1 MNTPANTPARIG
13 MVNYIN
19 TAPLYEIWKEKSL
32 PDNWLVVEG
41 RPRQLNE
48 LLLAG
53 SIDMGFV
60 SSFAY
65 ALHPERY
72 QIFAG
77 LSISA
82 TGPVGSVFLFSHLPV
97 AELDGKELMLTQQ
110 SDTSIR
116 LVQIILEEF
125 YRIKPVY
132 TSGPVYGPESAAG
145 NAAAVLAIGDDAL
158 RISREKAYP
167 VQLDLGDAWMRQTG
181 LPFVFSVCVVREDF
195 IKTQPEEARR
205 IREMMLACRHEGGER
220 MAEICTRV
228 SRRIPMDHAACT
240 RYLHAIEH
248 DLTPVKIRALET
260 YFSYLVARGEVPA
273 TALPVKIFS

>member
-1 MNTPANTPARIG
+1 MTSPARIG

-19 TAPLYEIWKEKSL
+19 TAPIYEIWKEKEL
-32 PDNWLVVEG
+32 PANWQIIEG
-41 RPRQLNE
+41 QPRQLNE
-48 LLLAG
+48 LLLANE
-53 SIDMGFV
+53 IDMGFV
-60 SSFAY
+60 SAFAY

-82 TGPVGSVFLFSHLPV
+82 TGPVGSVFLFSRVPV
-97 AELDGKELMLTQQ
+97 QELDGQKVMLTMQ

-125 YRIKPVY
+125 YRIQPEY
-132 TSGPVYGPESAAG
+132 STGAVYGPDSAA
-145 NAAAVLAIGDDAL
+145 AEAQAVLAIGDDAL
-158 RISREKAYP
+158 RISRENTYP
-167 VQLDLGDAWMRQTG
+167 VHLDLGEAWMRQTG

-195 IKTQPEEARR
+195 IQEQPEEARR
-205 IREMMLACRHEGGER
+205 IREMLLACRREGGTR
-220 MAEICTRV
+220 MAEICQTV
-228 SRRIPMDHAACT
+228 SDRIPMEHAACT

-248 DLTPVKIRALET
+248 DLTPIKIKALET
-260 YFSYLVARGEVPA
+260 YFSYLIARKEVPA

>member
-1 MNTPANTPARIG
+1 MTSPARIG

-19 TAPLYEIWKEKSL
+19 TAPIYEIWKEKEL
-32 PDNWLVVEG
+32 PANWQIIEG
-41 RPRQLNE
+41 QPRQLNE
-48 LLLAG
+48 LLLANE
-53 SIDMGFV
+53 IDMGFV
-60 SSFAY
+60 SAFAY

-82 TGPVGSVFLFSHLPV
+82 TGPVGSVFLFSRVPV
-97 AELDGKELMLTQQ
+97 QELDGQKVMLTMQ

-125 YRIKPVY
+125 YRIQPEY
-132 TSGPVYGPESAAG
+132 STGAVYGPDSAA
-145 NAAAVLAIGDDAL
+145 AEAQAVLAIGDDAL
-158 RISREKAYP
+158 RISRENTYP
-167 VQLDLGDAWMRQTG
+167 VHLDLGEAWMRQTG

-195 IKTQPEEARR
+195 IQEQPEEARR
-205 IREMMLACRHEGGER
+205 IREMLLACWREGGTR
-220 MAEICTRV
+220 MAEICQTV
-228 SRRIPMDHAACT
+228 SDRIPMEHAACT

-248 DLTPVKIRALET
+248 DLTPIKIKALET
-260 YFSYLVARGEVPA
+260 YFSYLIARKEVPA

>member
-1 MNTPANTPARIG
+1 MKSPARIG

-19 TAPLYEIWKEKSL
+19 TAPIYEIWKEKQL
-32 PDNWLVVEG
+32 PPNWQVLEG
-41 RPRQLNE
+41 QPRQLNE

-53 SIDMGFV
+53 KIDMGFV

-72 QIFAG
+72 QIFAD

-82 TGPVGSVFLFSHLPV
+82 TGPVGSVFLFSRLPV
-97 AELDGKELMLTQQ
+97 EELDDQLVMLTKQ

-125 YRIKPVY
+125 YRLKPRY
-132 TSGPVYGPESAAG
+132 STGAVYGPDSVA
-145 NAAAVLAIGDDAL
+145 NKAAAVLAIGDDAL
-158 RISREKAYP
+158 RISHAQSYP
-167 VQLDLGDAWMRQTG
+167 VQLDLGEAWMRQTG
-181 LPFVFSVCVVREDF
+181 LPFVFSVCVVREEF
-195 IKTQPEEARR
+195 LTSQPEEARR
-205 IREMMLACRHEGGER
+205 IREMLLACRREGGIR
-220 MAEICTRV
+220 MAEICQVV
-228 SRRIPMDHAACT
+228 SDRIPMDHAACT

-248 DLTPVKIRALET
+248 DLSSVKIKALET
-260 YFSYLVARGEVPA
+260 YFSYLIARKEVPD